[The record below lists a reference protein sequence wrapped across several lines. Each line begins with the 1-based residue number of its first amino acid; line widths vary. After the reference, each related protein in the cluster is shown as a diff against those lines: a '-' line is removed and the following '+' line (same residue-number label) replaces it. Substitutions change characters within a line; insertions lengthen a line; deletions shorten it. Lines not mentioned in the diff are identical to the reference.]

1 MCIQSIQRKKCLC
14 KLISATFLA
23 NSIGLPTTFAAE
35 AVDTS
40 VSNTDIKDENGLPTI
55 KGNNE
60 DRKYPSWYFHAD
72 GTPLTEAELK
82 QRNYKESYSSVEI
95 ARIYEL
101 LNTYGLEKVQKMQFN
116 VSFRQNPD
124 GSTTIDVN
132 DKANNNPTKGVEFGK
147 GKDGSTVKP
156 GTTPTNSDKEKQLN
170 PTTDGSGTA
179 PTDTKTVPT
188 CDANSELV
196 GGVCMLKCAAGSTR
210 NAADKLCHVTSCP
223 SDSIFNAD
231 KTACTACPT
240 GEIPDASQTKCVKKT
255 VDCGENEIYADNDKT
270 SCKAC
275 PVGTKPNAAQTSC
288 EDVTCGENEIYADEN
303 KRTCKVCPTDTVPNA
318 DQTECVE
325 KTTPAKPSVT
335 PTVTCDAEKGEYKG
349 ADGTCQTCPTGQKL
363 NDNED
368 GCVAVPAT
376 TECKDGQEKWKD
388 ACVDKCKDGETR
400 NQETGVCAAA
410 ATPNKAPAAPVETPS
425 NGGGGSKSGI
435 GKALAGVAGLAAL
448 ASLFGHGGSGGS
460 GDDHPN
466 VNADEG
472 KAEVTR
478 IDATDEAST
487 KLVLLEQGTTTLV
500 KSAAVGA
507 PYDAIINL
515 GKMKTNDY
523 VTPTGGDVS
532 ILGTK
537 FVNIPFESG
546 KPFHLIGE
554 GGLEHGDY
562 TVFINIHYPKTE
574 TDPKGHVQTI
584 KTKITIFESTN
595 TLSSVSDDKVTL
607 ISEQVAAE
615 STLALYKTKVV
626 SAHWD
631 KENGFCALTVKGGNV
646 ITATE
651 SGAAD
656 TFSIASKHITED
668 DCTDEKLKDKE
679 ATFSKLEMNSTVN
692 ATDGILLDAGE
703 TSIDNVGYYNGQD
716 TYDALYER
724 MKETY
729 DDTNGEPE
737 AYVLRGN
744 QLGGGEG
751 ASTPIVVDPETGKI
765 VTYNKNDMNEDQNK
779 TCGAGFGV
787 DTCANVRYIDGRLY
801 YVNPE
806 DESDKKP
813 LESYKGDA
821 ETFLNDYTKNG
832 PEYDT
837 GMEGLDGNLATKLAN
852 RISNGITYARDTI
865 VKAFGGTTTNMD
877 TNVYK
882 TDQSPVQALTTE
894 MFKTATE
901 MSATPSAPATPKQ
914 DEDNEEGASPKEQ
927 PADQNTQTT
936 DAGNAPGTD
945 KK

>member
-270 SCKAC
+270 FCKAC

-400 NQETGVCAAA
+400 NQTTGVCAAA
-410 ATPNKAPAAPVETPS
+410 AATETPS
-425 NGGGGSKSGI
+425 SSGGGSKSGI
-435 GKALAGVAGLAAL
+435 GKSLAGVAGLAAL
-448 ASLFGHGGSGGS
+448 ASLFGGGGSGGCT
-460 GDDHPN
+460 GDQCKGPGANSNQKQILRQD
-466 VNADEG
+466 VINASETAIRFYAG
-472 KAEVTR
+472 EETAPTQIVKANDDVPYSAV
-478 IDATDEAST
+478 ID
-487 KLVLLEQGTTTLV
+487 
-500 KSAAVGA
+500 
-507 PYDAIINL
+507 L
-515 GKMKTNDY
+515 GKVLD
-523 VTPTGGDVS
+523 
-532 ILGTK
+532 TK
-537 FVNIPFESG
+537 FGDLKSLTVTIADTDIRDVPFESG
-546 KPFHLIGE
+546 KRFVLIPHS
-554 GGLEHGDY
+554 LEAGNY
-562 TVFINIHYPKTE
+562 NAYI
-574 TDPKGHVQTI
+574 
-584 KTKITIFESTN
+584 
-595 TLSSVSDDKVTL
+595 KVTYVDANQNAHTGTYKFVIPVNESINSIGDDGKDFAIL
-607 ISEQVAAE
+607 GVKNMTDAE
-615 STLALYKTKVV
+615 LRAQQEALEDATVV
-626 SAHWD
+626 SAKWD
-631 KENGFCALTVKGGNV
+631 GGFCVLTLKGGTFIGEKSNQAAPDGQFKV
-646 ITATE
+646 ASQNIVDQEQCE
-651 SGAAD
+651 SIPAGAPAS
-656 TFSIASKHITED
+656 FSNLYLDYTINSSGILVD
-668 DCTDEKLKDKE
+668 DG
-679 ATFSKLEMNSTVN
+679 EMTVN
-692 ATDGILLDAGE
+692 NNEYFGTEKSYDVMIDRLEKQFGSHDYGFFRINQTGGDLSTSTGIVYDYKEKVFRDYAGNKLNEEQMKIAIQGLDVDNLSQVMPKTDA
-703 TSIDNVGYYNGQD
+703 
-716 TYDALYER
+716 
-724 MKETY
+724 
-729 DDTNGEPE
+729 
-737 AYVLRGN
+737 
-744 QLGGGEG
+744 
-751 ASTPIVVDPETGKI
+751 
-765 VTYNKNDMNEDQNK
+765 
-779 TCGAGFGV
+779 
-787 DTCANVRYIDGRLY
+787 
-801 YVNPE
+801 
-806 DESDKKP
+806 
-813 LESYKGDA
+813 
-821 ETFLNDYTKNG
+821 
-832 PEYDT
+832 
-837 GMEGLDGNLATKLAN
+837 DGNLVSLINTKTGEEMMLDDSQKDQFNDELKALARKADEYATDDGQQDSLSRYN
-852 RISNGITYARDTI
+852 VGRIEKTNPLTGEVTSVTDIFGVNTNYERKTYGIDKDGGDTTVTRAFKKVVEKAVDVGVNSSNG
-865 VKAFGGTTTNMD
+865 V
-877 TNVYK
+877 
-882 TDQSPVQALTTE
+882 P
-894 MFKTATE
+894 KTAE
-901 MSATPSAPATPKQ
+901 GDKETPQSEDAPSTGNQENP
-914 DEDNEEGASPKEQ
+914 DNGQQEK
-927 PADQNTQTT
+927 DN
-936 DAGNAPGTD
+936 NNM
-945 KK
+945 

>member
-40 VSNTDIKDENGLPTI
+40 VSDTDIKDENGLPTI

-400 NQETGVCAAA
+400 NQTTGVCAAA
-410 ATPNKAPAAPVETPS
+410 AATETPS
-425 NGGGGSKSGI
+425 SSGGGSKSGI
-435 GKALAGVAGLAAL
+435 GKSLAGVAGLAAL
-448 ASLFGHGGSGGS
+448 ASLFNKPHVDKCPDGVCKDGEKGPDANKKQRQILRQDVMNGESTAIRFF
-460 GDDHPN
+460 
-466 VNADEG
+466 AD
-472 KAEVTR
+472 
-478 IDATDEAST
+478 
-487 KLVLLEQGTTTLV
+487 
-500 KSAAVGA
+500 GA
-507 PYDAIINL
+507 RDNEPAGQIIAGQSPYDAIIDL
-515 GKMKTNDY
+515 GAVKD
-523 VTPTGGDVS
+523 
-532 ILGTK
+532 TK
-537 FVNIPFESG
+537 YGELKESTIVIVDSGIPETKFESG
-546 KPFHLIGE
+546 KRFNLIPEGYGLNKDQSPYTAYIKVTYEDPLGNAHTGTYELKIPVGELINSIGDDKNDHAIVGVTNQSTAQLQANRRALEGAKVVTAKWE
-554 GGLEHGDY
+554 GGLCVLTLKGGTLIGDKTNTSLSEDKEFKVGTKNITDADQCNNLPKDAPTSFSNLFLDY
-562 TVFINIHYPKTE
+562 NINSSGMLVDDGEMTVDNTEYFGAAKSREDMFERLEKQFGSHDYGFFRINQTGGDLSTSTGIVYDYKEKCFRDYAGNKLNEEQMKIAIQGLNVDSLSNVMPKTDADGNLISLINTE
-574 TDPKGHVQTI
+574 TNEEMMLDDSQKDQFNEELKALAGKAHEFAEKGQEDSLSRYNLGLI
-584 KTKITIFESTN
+584 KTTNPITGEELTPIDVYATN
-595 TLSSVSDDKVTL
+595 TKYHPETFD
-607 ISEQVAAE
+607 
-615 STLALYKTKVV
+615 
-626 SAHWD
+626 WD
-631 KENGFCALTVKGGNV
+631 KDGGDN
-646 ITATE
+646 
-651 SGAAD
+651 SGVHIIKKAAD
-656 TFSIASKHITED
+656 TLMGAGTNS
-668 DCTDEKLKDKE
+668 
-679 ATFSKLEMNSTVN
+679 STVV
-692 ATDGILLDAGE
+692 A
-703 TSIDNVGYYNGQD
+703 QD
-716 TYDALYER
+716 TS
-724 MKETY
+724 K
-729 DDTNGEPE
+729 
-737 AYVLRGN
+737 
-744 QLGGGEG
+744 
-751 ASTPIVVDPETGKI
+751 
-765 VTYNKNDMNEDQNK
+765 
-779 TCGAGFGV
+779 
-787 DTCANVRYIDGRLY
+787 
-801 YVNPE
+801 
-806 DESDKKP
+806 
-813 LESYKGDA
+813 
-821 ETFLNDYTKNG
+821 
-832 PEYDT
+832 
-837 GMEGLDGNLATKLAN
+837 
-852 RISNGITYARDTI
+852 
-865 VKAFGGTTTNMD
+865 GTTAEAESN
-877 TNVYK
+877 NNHPGNGK
-882 TDQSPVQALTTE
+882 T
-894 MFKTATE
+894 
-901 MSATPSAPATPKQ
+901 
-914 DEDNEEGASPKEQ
+914 EE
-927 PADQNTQTT
+927 
-936 DAGNAPGTD
+936 
-945 KK
+945 